1 MRRSRVTLLVLT
13 AAVLV
18 SLGGLTGAPPLAAP
32 GGRGQDAPAGFRDEF
47 LHQFDISMN
56 KVIAL
61 AEAIP
66 ADRYAK
72 SAVRG
77 AMPLAHIHAHIA
89 RFNYHYPATAMGI
102 APAAGIDPD
111 TLERVVDKAQ
121 VVALLRL
128 STEHVRQAVRQM
140 PEEQL
145 AQPTRL
151 YGRQVPQWS
160 VLLQLLAHM
169 NDHMGQSIAY
179 ARAAGVVPPW
189 SR

>member
-1 MRRSRVTLLVLT
+1 MRNSRVTLLVLT
-13 AAVLV
+13 AGVLV
-18 SLGGLTGAPPLAAP
+18 ALGGLTGAATLTAP
-32 GGRGQDAPAGFRDEF
+32 GGGGKGAPAGFRDEF
-47 LHQFDISMN
+47 LHQFETSMD

-61 AEAIP
+61 SEAIP
-66 ADRYAK
+66 ADRYTK
-72 SAVRG
+72 SAVSG
-77 AMPLAHIHAHIA
+77 AMPLAQIHAHIA

-102 APAAGIDPD
+102 APTAGIDPD

-128 STEHVRQAVRQM
+128 SAEHVRQAVRQM

-145 AQPTRL
+145 AQPTTL
-151 YGRQVPQWS
+151 YGREVPQWS

>member
-1 MRRSRVTLLVLT
+1 MHRSRVTLLLLT
-13 AAVLV
+13 VAILV
-18 SLGGLTGAPPLAAP
+18 SLGALTRAPTRTPP
-32 GGRGQDAPAGFRDEF
+32 GDRGQDAPVGFRDEF
-47 LHQFDISMN
+47 LHQFDISMT

-72 SAVRG
+72 SAVRD

-102 APAAGIDPD
+102 ATPAGIDPD
-111 TLERVVDKAQ
+111 TLERVVDKPQ
-121 VVALLRL
+121 VIALLRL
-128 STEHVRQAVRQM
+128 STEHVRQAVRRM

-145 AQPTRL
+145 AQPTTL

>member
-13 AAVLV
+13 TAVLV
-18 SLGGLTGAPPLAAP
+18 SLGGLTGVPTPAAP
-32 GGRGQDAPAGFRDEF
+32 GGRGQDTPAGFRDEF

-72 SAVRG
+72 SAVGG

-102 APAAGIDPD
+102 APAGIDPD

-128 STEHVRQAVRQM
+128 STEHV
-140 PEEQL
+140 
-145 AQPTRL
+145 
-151 YGRQVPQWS
+151 
-160 VLLQLLAHM
+160 
-169 NDHMGQSIAY
+169 
-179 ARAAGVVPPW
+179 
-189 SR
+189 